1 MSEWHDLSFLCP
13 TDITDPERSPIE
25 PLMELPG
32 FDSCGTTEISER
44 KIKRIY
50 GGFKSTAGKH
60 PWQVSLQTLLPLTV
74 YMPQGHFC
82 GGALIHPC
90 WVLTAAHCT
99 E

>member
-1 MSEWHDLSFLCP
+1 M
-13 TDITDPERSPIE
+13 TNPERSPKE
-25 PLMELPG
+25 PLTTPLG
-32 FDSCGTTEISER
+32 FDLCGKTEIAER

-60 PWQVSLQTLLPLTV
+60 PWMASLQTPLRLSIS
-74 YMPQGHFC
+74 MPQGHFC

>member
-1 MSEWHDLSFLCP
+1 MSFLCP
-13 TDITDPERSPIE
+13 TDIIDPERSPVE
-25 PLMELPG
+25 PLTEPLG
-32 FDSCGTTEISER
+32 FDSCGKTEISER

-60 PWQVSLQTLLPLTV
+60 PWQASLQTSLPLSV
-74 YMPQGHFC
+74 SMPQGHFC

>member
-1 MSEWHDLSFLCP
+1 MWFIFMCP
-13 TDITDPERSPIE
+13 IDTPNPVESLLE
-25 PLMELPG
+25 PVMELPG
-32 FDSCGTTEISER
+32 FESCGKTEVAEHAV
-44 KIKRIY
+44 KRIY

-60 PWQVSLQTLLPLTV
+60 PWQVSLQTSLPLTTS
-74 YMPQGHFC
+74 MPQGHFC